1 MSLLRLW
8 KAIAALHPIAETF
21 KSPKKTGKHL
31 LLCANCQTGRS
42 QSWRKFWGI
51 WCYLW
56 VLRLWLLAGIDHGH
70 VTLECKELFGLCWTS
85 LGFLTWTLG
94 IAKGCQRTF
103 WGFMFKAF
111 WMIASSVCFLT
122 CFFSGSML
130 MYFSLF
136 SHCEGF
142 AHPRTAIK
150 LNPNQPPGHI
160 LFLIKSA
167 RRVLVKFREWM
178 MQNTKIRIMQN
189 TKTKN
194 QKAFG
199 KALEKMRFRTEW
211 LSSGSC
217 QGMLYVELVLGF

>member
-1 MSLLRLW
+1 MLICNIFWLWEGGGPHERAGNSNPSAFLDSVSLLRLW
-8 KAIAALHPIAETF
+8 KAIAALRPIAETF
-21 KSPKKTGKHL
+21 KSPKKTGRHL

-94 IAKGCQRTF
+94 IAKGCQKTF

-136 SHCEGF
+136 FSLRRLR
-142 AHPRTAIK
+142 APK
-150 LNPNQPPGHI
+150 NGH
-160 LFLIKSA
+160 
-167 RRVLVKFREWM
+167 
-178 MQNTKIRIMQN
+178 
-189 TKTKN
+189 
-194 QKAFG
+194 
-199 KALEKMRFRTEW
+199 
-211 LSSGSC
+211 
-217 QGMLYVELVLGF
+217 